1 MAASRNKLK
10 IYATNYATPSDDA
23 RTLVGAHRED
33 FGSFLVY
40 VAAPSKLKASLAIK
54 EAFQGSGADINTLR
68 VAATSLDTAHGDD
81 LDALIRAGLFTDD
94 GDVVVTDEQR
104 RAHVVRVAAAAE
116 ADGDPQL
123 VGSWETAR
131 DADDYPVNGFKRA
144 SDGAVFAEPID
155 ELHKTVVL
163 EDRARKAA
171 QAAAITN
178 VRDFLAARRV
188 LTEAPR
194 TTIDPEYIASVGTND
209 SDRETGRIDLTVADL
224 TILLGLAEGHR

>member
-1 MAASRNKLK
+1 MAASRDKLK
-10 IYATNYATPSDDA
+10 IYATNYATPSGDV

-40 VAAPSKLKASLAIK
+40 VAAPSKLKASLAIR

-81 LDALIRAGLFTDD
+81 LDALIRAGLFVDD

-116 ADGDPQL
+116 ANGDPQR

-144 SDGAVFAEPID
+144 DGVVFAEPID
-155 ELHKTVVL
+155 MLHKRVVM
-163 EDRARKAA
+163 EQRAEEAAKAA
-171 QAAAITN
+171 ALTN
-178 VRDFLAARRV
+178 VRDFLAAHKV
-188 LTEAPR
+188 LADAPK
-194 TTIDPEYIASVGTND
+194 TTTDPDLIHSIGTN
-209 SDRETGRIDLTVADL
+209 DRETGRIDLTVSDL
-224 TILLGLAEGHR
+224 KILLALAEGHR